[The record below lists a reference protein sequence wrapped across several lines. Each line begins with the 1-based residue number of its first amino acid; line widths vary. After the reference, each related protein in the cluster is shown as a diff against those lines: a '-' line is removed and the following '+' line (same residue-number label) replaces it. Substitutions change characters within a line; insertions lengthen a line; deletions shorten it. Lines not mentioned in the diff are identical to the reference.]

1 MLTDVQMRGAVS
13 VYLGTRQELCTP
25 HVGEEVHG
33 GARGKRFVVDD
44 AGQAVLSLPLP
55 EAASFKPRHD
65 AILEALAAAAR
76 WSGVSF
82 TKECYGEFYHRFRP
96 EDRERYLAKRVADLL
111 AAGKHPDLAKER
123 TQVLVPDGHIGES
136 AHGALQGF
144 VELKTLSPGITW
156 YEHSKFGSKP
166 VESRA
171 AVVERDYFKELV
183 AVEGS
188 DGPAARYLR
197 SQGGVKPMV
206 VGQFGEVSPA
216 VDTFLRDCAAARV
229 APGLSREMAAKLF
242 PSAYSAAVG
251 VLRVKLAVVIARG
264 LPNRLKAA
272 CVFAG
277 PAGKEAARRRGQR
290 EADRR
295 AKEAECVDFHRLV
308 CENAGVAAGLQR
320 PIPRLVQ

>member
-1 MLTDVQMRGAVS
+1 
-13 VYLGTRQELCTP
+13 
-25 HVGEEVHG
+25 
-33 GARGKRFVVDD
+33 
-44 AGQAVLSLPLP
+44 
-55 EAASFKPRHD
+55 
-65 AILEALAAAAR
+65 
-76 WSGVSF
+76 
-82 TKECYGEFYHRFRP
+82 
-96 EDRERYLAKRVADLL
+96 
-111 AAGKHPDLAKER
+111 
-123 TQVLVPDGHIGES
+123 
-136 AHGALQGF
+136 
-144 VELKTLSPGITW
+144 
-156 YEHSKFGSKP
+156 
-166 VESRA
+166 
-171 AVVERDYFKELV
+171 
-183 AVEGS
+183 
-188 DGPAARYLR
+188 
-197 SQGGVKPMV
+197 MV

-251 VLRVKLAVVIARG
+251 VLRVKLAVVMARG

-308 CENAGVAAGLQR
+308 CANAGVAAGLQR